1 MGGEKSD
8 IFRYTLPRT
17 DIVHSIILI
26 KKKEKTPKSYPRKG
40 NKIGKII

>member
-8 IFRYTLPRT
+8 IFRYTPPRT
-17 DIVHSIILI
+17 DIVHIILI